1 MLYSILKRQIMQKST
16 QNQKLKKAAY
26 NFGRLANFIKVKVHL
41 LKNNLLKWEK

>member
-1 MLYSILKRQIMQKST
+1 MQKST

-41 LKNNLLKWEK
+41 LKNNLCKLYSNYAIKKRIV